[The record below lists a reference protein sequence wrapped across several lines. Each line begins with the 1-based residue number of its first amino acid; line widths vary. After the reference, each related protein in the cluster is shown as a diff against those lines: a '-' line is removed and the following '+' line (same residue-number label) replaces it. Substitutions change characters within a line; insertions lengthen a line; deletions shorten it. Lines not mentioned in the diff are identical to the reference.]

1 MELEG
6 FGSFNKAEKKK
17 EKLVNRACFCLL
29 SSKRAIHK
37 QLHSENKQKKDL
49 INVINACYSVSNGTE
64 GVLHLGL
71 PLFLFSS
78 AEMPFF
84 TTYCPRPLVTF
95 ALLTA
100 FTGFFW
106 RNFFTSSENKIST
119 CFGENFLTH

>member
-6 FGSFNKAEKKK
+6 FGSFNKAEKRK
-17 EKLVNRACFCLL
+17 EKPVNRAYFCLL
-29 SSKRAIHK
+29 SSKLPSINSSIQK
-37 QLHSENKQKKDL
+37 TNKKKNL

-84 TTYCPRPLVTF
+84 TTYCPRPLVSF

-100 FTGFFW
+100 FTGFLW
-106 RNFFTSSENKIST
+106 RNFFTNSENKIST